1 MVCLFGIAMEAK
13 SEASGEG
20 GRQDLVDLRPAAA
33 CPSVHRCPLYYL
45 QQLRAMGLSLVR
57 AIIDELTF

>member
-1 MVCLFGIAMEAK
+1 MEAK